1 MGKGIILRPRAEK
14 KKIHSRNEFELCYL
28 RHQYIRKTLHNP
40 TPEEMQPYMAI
51 AKHMAKN
58 TFFTYRN
65 LFQLVGF
72 ESEDLISIATVH
84 LVSFLGLFSL
94 DKLPEKYK
102 DFFEVYAANN
112 SKEPDA
118 DQILNKNKANCTIFL
133 KQRMEDVVRICR
145 QKARNIKGLPTEEY
159 FFYCGV
165 AKPPKILRNLAE
177 NYDKYDYRKLDTA
190 VYKSIRK
197 KAKPDA
203 DDRIFRFNGK
213 YYVAVLVAQ
222 KSLGLEDLDG
232 ADMNPYDSIHN
243 MDPEKVLFSMEDATD
258 WEKKQEEFDR
268 KSKFSKSNIIKKFIE
283 KNRENKDYREELRTA
298 RRLLK
303 SLEKNSV

>member
-1 MGKGIILRPRAEK
+1 MANGIVFRPKAGE

-28 RHQYIRKTLHNP
+28 RHQYLRKTTHNP
-40 TPEEMQPYMAI
+40 SKEEMQPYMAI

-65 LFQLVGF
+65 LFHLVGF
-72 ESEDLISIATVH
+72 ESEDIVNIANVH

-102 DFFEVYAANN
+102 DFVAIYKLNN
-112 SKEPDA
+112 SKEPGPED
-118 DQILNKNKANCTIFL
+118 ILNKNKASCTSFM
-133 KQRMEDVVRICR
+133 KQRMEDVVRVCR
-145 QKARNIKGLPTEEY
+145 QKARNIKGLPTEEF

-177 NYDKYDYRKLDTA
+177 NYEKYGYRKLDTA

-197 KAKPDA
+197 KARPEDG
-203 DDRIFRFNGK
+203 RIFRFNGK

-222 KSLGLEDLDG
+222 KSLAIEDLNG

-243 MDPEKVLFSMEDATD
+243 MDPEEVLFSLESNTT
-258 WEKKQEEFDR
+258 WEARQEEFENNSR
-268 KSKFSKSNIIKKFIE
+268 SKKASIIKKFIE
-283 KNRENKDYREELRTA
+283 ENRENEKYKEELRTA
-298 RRLLK
+298 KKLLK
-303 SLEKNSV
+303 TLERKSV